1 MKIYNVLH
9 RRKEEFVPIDGNN
22 VKMYV
27 CGMTVN
33 GEPHLGHARQVIT
46 FDMISQYLRYKG
58 YNVTYAS
65 NYTDIDDRIINQ
77 SKEMGISPLELA
89 DKRIDIINKVMS
101 KISVT
106 EPNYRPRVTKCIP
119 EIIAF
124 VSDLIE
130 KGYAYPTENGD
141 VYFCVKK
148 YKGYGQLSN
157 RKIDELINSV
167 RIESSEEKND
177 PLDFA
182 LWKAVK
188 KDEFG
193 WDSPWGKGR
202 PGWHIECS
210 TMIKKFLGDKI
221 DIHGGGKDLVFP
233 HHENELAQS
242 TCENSCELANFWVHN
257 GLIVVDGQKMSK
269 SMNNFVLLKDLLEI
283 YNPEVIRYAFILN
296 HYTSTLD
303 LGDNAFKQAE
313 KSMYYFY
320 NVLNNVNNALQGKE
334 YTHNDNIVKIF
345 ESCMDDD
352 FNSAKLL
359 AELFTICGKLGKYK
373 DLTLVASLK
382 YAIDQFKDILGL
394 FRQDPQEFL
403 NEVKA
408 KYVKQLNLNVSDIEK
423 QIELRNLA
431 KQEKNYAESDRIR
444 NELDAKGI
452 MLKDTID
459 GTIWDIKQLY

>member
-1 MKIYNVLH
+1 
-9 RRKEEFVPIDGNN
+9 
-22 VKMYV
+22 
-27 CGMTVN
+27 
-33 GEPHLGHARQVIT
+33 
-46 FDMISQYLRYKG
+46 
-58 YNVTYAS
+58 
-65 NYTDIDDRIINQ
+65 
-77 SKEMGISPLELA
+77 
-89 DKRIDIINKVMS
+89 
-101 KISVT
+101 
-106 EPNYRPRVTKCIP
+106 
-119 EIIAF
+119 
-124 VSDLIE
+124 
-130 KGYAYPTENGD
+130 
-141 VYFCVKK
+141 
-148 YKGYGQLSN
+148 
-157 RKIDELINSV
+157 
-167 RIESSEEKND
+167 
-177 PLDFA
+177 
-182 LWKAVK
+182 
-188 KDEFG
+188 
-193 WDSPWGKGR
+193 
-202 PGWHIECS
+202 
-210 TMIKKFLGDKI
+210 
-221 DIHGGGKDLVFP
+221 
-233 HHENELAQS
+233 
-242 TCENSCELANFWVHN
+242 
-257 GLIVVDGQKMSK
+257 
-269 SMNNFVLLKDLLEI
+269 MNNLVLLKDLLEI

-334 YTHNDNIVKIF
+334 YTHNDSIVKIF